1 MLVETILWK
10 KSKRGDVI
18 LDNSYIA
25 IPVDDYAQSA
35 NTLFHFM
42 SKLEYLKDLL
52 IRRALVP
59 RYCIEDIG
67 YLGIRDEENEYKEAA
82 VLQKCFCD
90 IPFHKLTET
99 FSLKGVGQAF
109 ETLSQEEK
117 LKVSTNNTH
126 PDFYGTYAVG
136 FSKYWGEKHN
146 LQPIHYLNEESSHTH
161 EFSRVFGNVLQADD
175 VSDEY
180 ADDML
185 NRLSFVKPLRGIM
198 KRRVKQKDKKEVIV
212 EFLKNFHDEKE
223 WRYVPCSKDLAEC
236 HIERVIANPYMLNL
250 ERAINDINESLKTE
264 RYEKLWLKYDFDDI
278 RYIIVPNAQ
287 ARIDIINTIMSIPSD
302 RFEGKKQIKQKKY
315 ILISKILV
323 LDEIRK
329 DW

>member
-1 MLVETILWK
+1 L
-10 KSKRGDVI
+10 G
-18 LDNSYIA
+18 NSYIA

-42 SKLEYLKDLL
+42 GKAEYLKDLL

-67 YLGIRDEENEYKEAA
+67 YLGICDEENEYKEAA

-99 FSLKGVGQAF
+99 FPLQGVGQAF
-109 ETLSQEEK
+109 ENLSQEEK

-136 FSKYWGEKHN
+136 FSKKWGENNN
-146 LQPIHYLNEESSHTH
+146 LQPIHYLNEESSHTQ
-161 EFSRVFGNVLQADD
+161 EFSKLFGSVLQADD
-175 VSDEY
+175 ISDEY

-198 KRRVKQKDKKEVIV
+198 KRRVREKDNKDVTV
-212 EFLKNFHDEKE
+212 EFWKNFHDEKE
-223 WRYVPCSKDLAEC
+223 WRYVPNSKDLVEC
-236 HIERVIANPYMLNL
+236 RIERVIANPYMLNL

-264 RYEKLWLKYDFDDI
+264 RYEKLWLKYDYDDI
-278 RYIIVPNAQ
+278 RYIIVPSAQ

-302 RFEGKKQIKQKKY
+302 RFESKRQIKQKKY

>member
-1 MLVETILWK
+1 MVAEN
-10 KSKRGDVI
+10 KRGDVI
-18 LDNSYIA
+18 LDNTYIA

-42 SKLEYLKDLL
+42 GKAEYLKDLL
-52 IRRALVP
+52 TRRALIP
-59 RYCIEDIG
+59 RYCIENID
-67 YLGIRDEENEYKEAA
+67 YLRICDEENEYKEVA

-99 FSLKGVGQAF
+99 FSLQGVGAAYD
-109 ETLSQEEK
+109 TLSEEEK
-117 LKVSTNNTH
+117 KKVSTNNTH

-136 FSKYWGEKHN
+136 FSKNWGEKHN
-146 LQPIHYLNEESSHTH
+146 LQPVHYLNEESSHTR
-161 EFSRVFGNVLQADD
+161 EFSRVFGSVLQADD
-175 VSDEY
+175 ISDEY

-198 KRRVKQKDKKEVIV
+198 KRQVQKMDKKDVTV
-212 EFLKNFHDEKE
+212 EFWKNFHDEKE
-223 WRYVPCSKDLAEC
+223 WRYVPDSSDLVEC
-236 HIERVIANPYMLNL
+236 QIERIIANPYMLNF
-250 ERAINDINESLKTE
+250 ERAINDMNKSLE
-264 RYEKLWLKYDFDDI
+264 AVEYEKLWLKFDFDDI
-278 RYIIVPNAQ
+278 RYIIVPNSQ

-302 RFEGKKQIKQKKY
+302 RFQNKKQIRLKKY

>member
-1 MLVETILWK
+1 MMAE
-10 KSKRGDVI
+10 SKRGDVI
-18 LDNSYIA
+18 LDNTYIA

-42 SKLEYLKDLL
+42 GKAEYLKDLL

-59 RYCIEDIG
+59 RYCIENIA
-67 YLGIRDEENEYKEAA
+67 YLRICDEENEYKEVA

-99 FSLKGVGQAF
+99 FSLQGVGQAYD
-109 ETLSQEEK
+109 TLSEEEK
-117 LKVSTNNTH
+117 KKVSTNNTH

-136 FSKYWGEKHN
+136 FSKNWGEKHN
-146 LQPIHYLNEESSHTH
+146 LQPVHYLNEESNHTR
-161 EFSRVFGNVLQADD
+161 EFSRVFGSVLQADD
-175 VSDEY
+175 ISDEY

-198 KRRVKQKDKKEVIV
+198 ERQVQKIDKKGVTV
-212 EFLKNFHDEKE
+212 ELWKNFHDEKE
-223 WRYVPCSKDLAEC
+223 WRYVPDSNALAEC
-236 HIERVIANPYMLNL
+236 HIERIIANPYMLNL
-250 ERAINDINESLKTE
+250 ERAINDMNKSLE
-264 RYEKLWLKYDFDDI
+264 AVEYEKLWLKFDFDDI
-278 RYIIVPNAQ
+278 RYIIVPNSQ

-302 RFEGKKQIKQKKY
+302 RFQNKKQIRLKKY